1 LIKKDGYVL
10 WPAYF
15 DSKNSVSQ
23 GRRVAALKSVTR
35 PTAEMIAETCR
46 RLGFEAEVHGGAYP
60 RAWHLKTGY
69 VVVKPRQKMSK
80 QSLIRL
86 VGEELRKV
94 GKT

>member
-1 LIKKDGYVL
+1 
-10 WPAYF
+10 
-15 DSKNSVSQ
+15 
-23 GRRVAALKSVTR
+23 
-35 PTAEMIAETCR
+35 MIAEACR
-46 RLGFEAEVHGGAYP
+46 RLGFKAEVHGGAYP